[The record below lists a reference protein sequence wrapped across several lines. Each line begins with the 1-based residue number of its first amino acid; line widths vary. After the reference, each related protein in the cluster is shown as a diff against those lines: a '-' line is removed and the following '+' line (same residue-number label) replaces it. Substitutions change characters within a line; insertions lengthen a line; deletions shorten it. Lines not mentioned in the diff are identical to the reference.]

1 MGNRNVTVLARVKA
15 KEGMEDRVRV
25 ECLALVDPSRKD
37 SGCISYDLHRSTN
50 DPALFIFF
58 ENWMSRKHVEK
69 HLEMPHS
76 LAFDKRTNG
85 MLAEP
90 EEITFLEIIS

>member
-1 MGNRNVTVLARVKA
+1 MASKNVIVLARVKA
-15 KEGMEDRVRV
+15 KEGMEDRVRL
-25 ECLALVDPSRKD
+25 ECLALVAPSRKD
-37 SGCISYDLHRSTN
+37 KGCISYDLHRSTD

-76 LAFDKRTNG
+76 LAFDKRING

-90 EEITFLEIIS
+90 EEITFLETIS